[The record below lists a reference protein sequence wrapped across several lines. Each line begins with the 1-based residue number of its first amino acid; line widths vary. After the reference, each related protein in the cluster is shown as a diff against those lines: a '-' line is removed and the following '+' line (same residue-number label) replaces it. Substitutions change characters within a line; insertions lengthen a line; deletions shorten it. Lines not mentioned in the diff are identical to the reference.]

1 MRIPHS
7 IKLLDREHL
16 NAPEVK
22 RIIRDSL
29 EHSKQRR
36 DTKYIPTAALP
47 ALIRSIYAQ
56 HAEIPVRVINGDSHP
71 HVDKA
76 HDGKGHKRTSLL
88 YLEGDGH
95 LFLENTKIP
104 IRPGLCV
111 EFDAD
116 VKHWTEG
123 SKKTKVMLGPMMSGA
138 DLSVAF
144 LILHRILPFYHLN
157 LLKHQATPHATA
169 AAENQRNAGLTRSQG
184 NSYIRRQSAHT
195 DVRPKQGKTGA
206 VDVKYTNYQ

>member
-1 MRIPHS
+1 M
-7 IKLLDREHL
+7 

-22 RIIRDSL
+22 RIIHDSL

-36 DTKYIPTAALP
+36 DTKYIPTAELP

-123 SKKTKVMLGPMMSGA
+123 SKKTKVMLGPMSERGGPVGVGFGNPSQIDA
-138 DLSVAF
+138 V
-144 LILHRILPFYHLN
+144 LPSEPLN
-157 LLKHQATPHATA
+157 K
-169 AAENQRNAGLTRSQG
+169 SG
-184 NSYIRRQSAHT
+184 NSPTQYGGGGKSKKRRSHKKSRKRLHKKAKHT
-195 DVRPKQGKTGA
+195 RRRKTKARKGRSRRR
-206 VDVKYTNYQ
+206 

>member
-7 IKLLDREHL
+7 IKLLDGEHL

-36 DTKYIPTAALP
+36 DTKYIPTAELP

-123 SKKTKVMLGPMMSGA
+123 SKKTKVMLGPMSERGGPVGVGFGIPNQSDGVLPSEPLNRSGNITHYKRGGGK
-138 DLSVAF
+138 SKKRRSHKKSRKR
-144 LILHRILPFYHLN
+144 LHKKA
-157 LLKHQATPHATA
+157 KHTHKRKTKARK
-169 AAENQRNAGLTRSQG
+169 NRS
-184 NSYIRRQSAHT
+184 RR
-195 DVRPKQGKTGA
+195 R
-206 VDVKYTNYQ
+206 

>member
-7 IKLLDREHL
+7 VKLLDREHL

-29 EHSKQRR
+29 EHNKQRR
-36 DTKYIPTAALP
+36 DTKYIPTAELP

-123 SKKTKVMLGPMMSGA
+123 SKKTKVMLGPMSERGGPVG
-138 DLSVAF
+138 DYLQ
-144 LILHRILPFYHLN
+144 
-157 LLKHQATPHATA
+157 LKKESFISLGNTTHCKHGGGKSKKRRPHKKSRKHVHKKTNRTHKRKTKARKA
-169 AAENQRNAGLTRSQG
+169 KS
-184 NSYIRRQSAHT
+184 RR
-195 DVRPKQGKTGA
+195 R
-206 VDVKYTNYQ
+206 

>member
-36 DTKYIPTAALP
+36 DTKYIPTAELP

-123 SKKTKVMLGPMMSGA
+123 SKKTKVMLGPMSERGGPVGVGFGTSGMSE
-138 DLSVAF
+138 
-144 LILHRILPFYHLN
+144 LITLGNTTYHKGGGGKSKKRRSHKKSRKRLHKKAKRTH
-157 LLKHQATPHATA
+157 
-169 AAENQRNAGLTRSQG
+169 
-184 NSYIRRQSAHT
+184 
-195 DVRPKQGKTGA
+195 RPKTKARKGRSRRR
-206 VDVKYTNYQ
+206 

>member
-1 MRIPHS
+1 MRTPHS

-16 NAPEVK
+16 DAPEVK

-29 EHSKQRR
+29 EHSKHSC
-36 DTKYIPTAALP
+36 DTKYVPTAELP

-56 HAEIPVRVINGDSHP
+56 HPKIPVRVINGDSHP

-76 HDGKGHKRTSLL
+76 DDGKAHKRTSLL

-95 LFLENTKIP
+95 LFLEDTKIP

-111 EFDAD
+111 EFDSG

-123 SKKTKVMLGPMMSGA
+123 SKKTKVMLGPMSERGGPVRMSRWSDIAKVPSSGSNSTHYKGVGGKSKKRRSHKKSKKHVHKRA
-138 DLSVAF
+138 KRT
-144 LILHRILPFYHLN
+144 HRR
-157 LLKHQATPHATA
+157 KTKAR
-169 AAENQRNAGLTRSQG
+169 RNRCL
-184 NSYIRRQSAHT
+184 RR
-195 DVRPKQGKTGA
+195 
-206 VDVKYTNYQ
+206 

>member
-1 MRIPHS
+1 M
-7 IKLLDREHL
+7 

-36 DTKYIPTAALP
+36 DTKYIPTAELP

-95 LFLENTKIP
+95 LFLEDTKIP

-123 SKKTKVMLGPMMSGA
+123 SKKTKVMLGPMSERGGPVGDMTDIINFTNIGISSNTTHCKRGGGKPKKRR
-138 DLSVAF
+138 SHKESRKR
-144 LILHRILPFYHLN
+144 LHKKVKRTH
-157 LLKHQATPHATA
+157 KRKTKA
-169 AAENQRNAGLTRSQG
+169 RKCRS
-184 NSYIRRQSAHT
+184 RR
-195 DVRPKQGKTGA
+195 R
-206 VDVKYTNYQ
+206 

>member
-7 IKLLDREHL
+7 VRLLDREHL
-16 NAPEVK
+16 DVPEVK

-29 EHSKQRR
+29 EHSKHSC
-36 DTKYIPTAALP
+36 DTKYVPTAELP

-56 HAEIPVRVINGDSHP
+56 HPKIPVRVINGDSHP

-76 HDGKGHKRTSLL
+76 DDGKAHKRTSLL

-95 LFLENTKIP
+95 LFLGDTKIP

-111 EFDAD
+111 EFDAG

-123 SKKTKVMLGPMMSGA
+123 SKKTKVMLGPMSERGGPVRMDNIFGQA
-138 DLSVAF
+138 DIYLNKARSSTTHYTGGGSSKRCRSHKKSRKRTYKKTKRT
-144 LILHRILPFYHLN
+144 HRR
-157 LLKHQATPHATA
+157 KTKARKTK
-169 AAENQRNAGLTRSQG
+169 S
-184 NSYIRRQSAHT
+184 RR
-195 DVRPKQGKTGA
+195 R
-206 VDVKYTNYQ
+206 

>member
-7 IKLLDREHL
+7 IKLLDGEHL

-36 DTKYIPTAALP
+36 DTKYIPTAELP

-123 SKKTKVMLGPMMSGA
+123 SKKTKVMLGPMSERGGPVG
-138 DLSVAF
+138 DLNQSE
-144 LILHRILPFYHLN
+144 LLPSERFNQLRQHHTHY
-157 LLKHQATPHATA
+157 KRRRWKIKETQVSQEVKETPT
-169 AAENQRNAGLTRSQG
+169 
-184 NSYIRRQSAHT
+184 
-195 DVRPKQGKTGA
+195 
-206 VDVKYTNYQ
+206 

>member
-1 MRIPHS
+1 M
-7 IKLLDREHL
+7 

-22 RIIRDSL
+22 RIIHDSL

-36 DTKYIPTAALP
+36 DTKYIPTAELP

-123 SKKTKVMLGPMMSGA
+123 SKKTKVMLGPMSERGGPVGVGPPA
-138 DLSVAF
+138 QGQVYAVLPSEYFKASSSTTHHNGGGKSKKRRSHKKSRKR
-144 LILHRILPFYHLN
+144 LHKKA
-157 LLKHQATPHATA
+157 KH
-169 AAENQRNAGLTRSQG
+169 TR
-184 NSYIRRQSAHT
+184 RR
-195 DVRPKQGKTGA
+195 KTKA
-206 VDVKYTNYQ
+206 RKNRSRRR

>member
-1 MRIPHS
+1 M
-7 IKLLDREHL
+7 

-22 RIIRDSL
+22 RIIHDSL

-36 DTKYIPTAALP
+36 DTKYIPTAELP

-123 SKKTKVMLGPMMSGA
+123 SKKTKVMLGPMSERGGPVGGLFDPA
-138 DLSVAF
+138 PDLAVLPSEPFKASSNTTRYGGGGKSKKRRSHKKSRK
-144 LILHRILPFYHLN
+144 LLHKKAKRTHRRKTKARKN
-157 LLKHQATPHATA
+157 
-169 AAENQRNAGLTRSQG
+169 RS
-184 NSYIRRQSAHT
+184 RR
-195 DVRPKQGKTGA
+195 R
-206 VDVKYTNYQ
+206 

>member
-1 MRIPHS
+1 M
-7 IKLLDREHL
+7 

-22 RIIRDSL
+22 RIIHDSL

-36 DTKYIPTAALP
+36 DTKYIPTAELP

-123 SKKTKVMLGPMMSGA
+123 SKKTKVMLGPMSERGGPVGIGDFGGSGMSE
-138 DLSVAF
+138 
-144 LILHRILPFYHLN
+144 LITL
-157 LLKHQATPHATA
+157 
-169 AAENQRNAGLTRSQG
+169 G
-184 NSYIRRQSAHT
+184 NSTHHNGGGKSKKRRSHKKSRKRLHKKAKHT
-195 DVRPKQGKTGA
+195 RRRKTKA
-206 VDVKYTNYQ
+206 RKNRSRRR

>member
-7 IKLLDREHL
+7 IKLLDGEHL
-16 NAPEVK
+16 NTPEVK
-22 RIIRDSL
+22 RIIHDSL

-36 DTKYIPTAALP
+36 DTKYIPTAELP

-123 SKKTKVMLGPMMSGA
+123 SKKTKVMLGPMSERGGPVGVETPGQGLA
-138 DLSVAF
+138 V
-144 LILHRILPFYHLN
+144 LPSEYFKAPSN
-157 LLKHQATPHATA
+157 
-169 AAENQRNAGLTRSQG
+169 
-184 NSYIRRQSAHT
+184 
-195 DVRPKQGKTGA
+195 V
-206 VDVKYTNYQ
+206 TNYKRGGGKSKKRRSHKKSRKRLHKKVKRTHRRKTKARKGRSRRR

>member
-22 RIIRDSL
+22 RIIHDSL

-36 DTKYIPTAALP
+36 DTKYIPTSELP

-95 LFLENTKIP
+95 LFLEDTKIP

-123 SKKTKVMLGPMMSGA
+123 SKKTKVMLGPMSERGGPVGA
-138 DLSVAF
+138 GDPVDPV
-144 LILHRILPFYHLN
+144 HGRINYDRQH
-157 LLKHQATPHATA
+157 HTTA

-184 NSYIRRQSAHT
+184 NAYTRR
-195 DVRPKQGKTGA
+195 
-206 VDVKYTNYQ
+206 